1 MLAHDVLRKGS
12 KFKIRRLTDDNR
24 MWPVQELDLQRLEF
38 NRYDDV
44 QEIISGDYNFP
55 KITNFESVDAIA
67 PQRNG
72 IHHLY
77 QITTAGKHDTKV
89 NGLSKLENHL
99 GGNLPIHLYFVV
111 PDINRIF
118 DNFHYQNYVTTKG
131 AKYEGWNGTNEWIR
145 DKIEQYVLEIELNK
159 M

>member
-1 MLAHDVLRKGS
+1 VLTSQKNFAGGAGGTLAGNFFEMLAHDVLRKGD
-12 KFKIRRLTDDNR
+12 KFKIRRLTDDNH
-24 MWPVQELDLQRLEF
+24 MWPVQELDLQRLEL
-38 NRYDDV
+38 NRYDDI
-44 QEIISGDYNFP
+44 QEINPEHYNLP

-89 NGLSKLENHL
+89 NISHILA
-99 GGNLPIHLYFVV
+99 LYLLLCTEY
-111 PDINRIF
+111 I
-118 DNFHYQNYVTTKG
+118 YT
-131 AKYEGWNGTNEWIR
+131 
-145 DKIEQYVLEIELNK
+145 